1 MGQHKTNPTAMAAKR
16 GEIQPKPKP
25 MSKRKAERLLMQEA
39 ERKMIPPQLRAALIK

>member
-1 MGQHKTNPTAMAAKR
+1 MAAKR

-39 ERKMIPPQLRAALIK
+39 ERKMIPPQLRAALIKGGTPYEL